1 MLNRA
6 SPRSGPSA
14 VIVVVAL
21 ASLALS
27 GDRVAGAAALTLQ
40 VGETRHVVDVVAA
53 RYAFEP
59 AEIRVRADDLVRVR
73 LTADDIAH
81 SFTIDEY
88 RISKRAAA
96 GSTVVFEFRADREGS
111 FRYYCNLK
119 MDDGCREMQ
128 GLLIVGPR

>member
-14 VIVVVAL
+14 VIIVVAL

-27 GDRVAGAAALTLQ
+27 GDRVAGAAALALQ

-59 AEIRVRADDLVRVR
+59 AEIRVRVGDLVRVR
-73 LTADDIAH
+73 LTAADIAH

-96 GSTVVFEFRADREGS
+96 GSTVVFDFRADREGE
-111 FRYYCNLK
+111 FPFYCNLQV
-119 MDDGCREMQ
+119 DDGCREMR
-128 GLLIVGPR
+128 GTLIVGPR